1 VLQLEQKVFSTH
13 SYFSAGRPP
22 EMNDQA
28 FDRLLSLYPKAA
40 PVRIPVRV
48 GLPVRA
54 KGAIEQ
60 TTIMFGADDTAMFLV
75 NFPLCGGESV
85 RVKPSLGRGEV
96 SAVVV
101 ALMPKGRGSA
111 VAVRFHEGVPKWF
124 ARA

>member
-1 VLQLEQKVFSTH
+1 MLQVEQKVFSTR
-13 SYFSAGRPP
+13 SYIGAGHPP
-22 EMNDQA
+22 EVSDQV
-28 FDRLLSLYPKAA
+28 FDRLLSIFPKAW
-40 PVRIPVRV
+40 PVRIPIRV

-60 TTIMFGADDTAMFLV
+60 TTIVFGSDDTAMFLTD
-75 NFPLCGGESV
+75 FPLYGGEAV
-85 RVKPSLGRGEV
+85 RVKPSSGRGEA

-124 ARA
+124 AKA